1 MLSFILQYKA
11 EPQDISVLLQEKNL
25 SKVLNENN
33 KKQNKQTN
41 KQKQLKNSALKPIG
55 FLKRNVLNFTGKGKE
70 IQMRVE
76 QGN

>member
-11 EPQDISVLLQEKNL
+11 EPQDISVQLQEKNL
-25 SKVLNENN
+25 SKVLNKNN

-55 FLKRNVLNFTGKGKE
+55 FFKGNVLNFTGKGKE